1 MTSSHPNLHGVYLNK
16 SSISK
21 YIETT
26 MHNKPVKVNIQ
37 IKDRIKSQ
45 VIKKQ
50 VRTKENKNTRYS
62 LDYSRKY
69 SITPQVQIKK
79 QVYWINTPVSFHC
92 SFISG
97 RIRGWFTK
105 YGPPGI
111 VLPRWPQ
118 NIHHKSWVVLPGLI
132 TRTVSPT
139 LSQLHVRARTSAPAQ
154 SLTARRHM
162 TSRPV
167 ALPHHDASKFLV
179 GEPLVTTQPRRAEL
193 SKTQG
198 CFLRGFYSRRKTL

>member
-1 MTSSHPNLHGVYLNK
+1 
-16 SSISK
+16 
-21 YIETT
+21 
-26 MHNKPVKVNIQ
+26 MHNKPVKVHIQ

-50 VRTKENKNTRYS
+50 VRTKENKIQDIPLIIQGNIAIPPS
-62 LDYSRKY
+62 SN
-69 SITPQVQIKK
+69 KK
-79 QVYWINTPVSFHC
+79 QVYWINTPVSFLC
-92 SFISG
+92 SCSIIGFISG

-105 YGPPGI
+105 YGPPAI

-118 NIHHKSWVVLPGLI
+118 RNKFTTSWVVLPGLI

-139 LSQLHVRARTSAPAQ
+139 LSQLHVTARTSAPAQ

-162 TSRPV
+162 TSRPM
-167 ALPHHDASKFLV
+167 ALPHHEASKFLV
-179 GEPLVTTQPRRAEL
+179 GEPLVTTQPWRAEL

-198 CFLRGFYSRRKTL
+198 WFEEAFIPGEKPCNNRNNTI